1 MALDHLKFSPFS
13 GVGVVNA
20 FKRNAVSG
28 AIDSAG
34 YDFGEST
41 AFKIKRAGAPVEM
54 NTSRTTDRGVAYRM
68 PGTSKVSA
76 EIKFKTLPPF
86 VESLMSRGTWTEQ
99 AAGNA
104 VTGWTAPMVE
114 VGQVIFLPSRNVNTV
129 TVKDSG
135 SKTLPVGQYSLDPVG
150 GTIRVTD
157 LTTGGPYTQPLKVD
171 YTPGAVK
178 VMSALAG
185 SVADEYL
192 LQFNGINAYDES
204 RKAVSAWRCR
214 FNFEGEQDFIME
226 QYGEYTLMAD
236 LLKDDTRQASAVGGQ
251 YYALYQA

>member
-1 MALDHLKFSPFS
+1 MALDHLKFEPFS

-20 FKRNAVSG
+20 FKRNATTG

-41 AFKIKRAGAPVEM
+41 TFKIKRAGAPVEM

-86 VESLMSRGTWTEQ
+86 VEALMSRGTWTELS
-99 AAGNA
+99 AGSA
-104 VTGWTAPMVE
+104 VAGWSAPTVE

-129 TVKDSG
+129 AVKDSG
-135 SKTLPVGQYSLDPVG
+135 AKTLPTSQYVLDPVG
-150 GTIRVTD
+150 GTIRITD
-157 LTTGGPYTQPLKVD
+157 LTTGGPYVQPLRVD

-192 LQFNGINAYDES
+192 LQFNGVNAYNEQ

-236 LLKDDTRQASAVGGQ
+236 LLKDDSRVASAVGGQ
-251 YYALYQA
+251 YYAIYSA

>member
-1 MALDHLKFSPFS
+1 MALDHLKFAPFS
-13 GVGVVNA
+13 GVGVVSA
-20 FKRNAVSG
+20 FKRNPTSG

-41 AFKIKRAGAPVEM
+41 TFKIKRAGAPVEM

-86 VESLMSRGTWTEQ
+86 VEALMSRGTWTEQ
-99 AAGNA
+99 SAGNA
-104 VTGWTAPMVE
+104 VVGWTAPVLE
-114 VGQVIFLPSRNVNTV
+114 VGQVIFLPVRNVSAV
-129 TVKDSG
+129 VVKDSG
-135 SKTLPVGQYSLDPVG
+135 SKTLPPSQYVLDPVG
-150 GTIRVTD
+150 GTIRPTD
-157 LTTGGPYTQPLKVD
+157 LSTGGPYVQPLKVD

-192 LQFNGINAYDES
+192 LQFNGINAYDET

-236 LLKDDTRQASAVGGQ
+236 LLKDENRLASAVGGQ
-251 YYALYQA
+251 YYAIYQA